1 MTRGAFITIEGA
13 EGVGKTTQRDHVRA
27 VLEELGCEVVTTR
40 EPGGTPLAER
50 MRALLLTA
58 DEESLPPVAELLL
71 MFAARATHLENL
83 IRPALERGA
92 WVVCDRFTDATYA
105 YQGGGRGVPREQI
118 AVLETMVQGALR
130 PDLTLLY
137 DAPVELALARARQRN
152 GATLPDRFEREQTAF
167 FERVRSTYL
176 EIARTEPARVRVI
189 DATAAIEQVAAR
201 TRTVL
206 FDYFAAR
213 SR

>member
-1 MTRGAFITIEGA
+1 MTRGRFITIEGA

-27 VLEELGCEVVTTR
+27 VLEGLGCEVVTTR

-50 MRALLLTA
+50 MRALLLTP
-58 DEESLPPVAELLL
+58 EQESLPTVAELLL
-71 MFAARATHLENL
+71 MFAARATHLDNL

-105 YQGGGRGVPREQI
+105 YQGGGRRVPRETI
-118 AVLETMVQGALR
+118 AILESMVQGELR

-137 DAPVELALARARQRN
+137 DLPVEVALARARQRN
-152 GATLPDRFEREQTAF
+152 DGALPDRFEREQNAF

-176 EIARTEPARVRVI
+176 AIAQAEPARVRVI
-189 DATAAIEQVAAR
+189 DASDGIDEVAAR
-201 TRTVL
+201 TREVL
-206 FDYFAAR
+206 LDYFAEQ

>member
-1 MTRGAFITIEGA
+1 MTRGCFITIEGA

-27 VLEELGCEVVTTR
+27 VLQELGCEVVTTR
-40 EPGGTPLAER
+40 EPGGTPLAEQ
-50 MRALLLTA
+50 MRALLLTPA
-58 DEESLPPVAELLL
+58 DESLPAVAELLL

-83 IRPALERGA
+83 IRPAIERGA

-105 YQGGGRGVPREQI
+105 YQGGGRGVPKERI
-118 AVLETMVQGALR
+118 AALETMVQGSLR

-137 DAPVELALARARQRN
+137 DAPVELALARARRRN
-152 GATLPDRFEREQTAF
+152 GGTDPDRFEREQTTF

-176 EIARTEPARVRVI
+176 EIAQADPARVRVI
-189 DATAAIEQVAAR
+189 DATAAIEDVAAQ

-206 FDYFAAR
+206 REYFAERAR
-213 SR
+213 